1 MDELDETVLNIQQR
15 QKRGL
20 IMRRYKAKIER
31 AKELSQKR
39 MADDKKIKKR
49 AYAQAR
55 QIVRKRVAG
64 KRGAEYEKLGPS
76 EKMAIDRA
84 IDKKAAAIK
93 KLAIRLIPKVKQAEQ
108 QRLHTFMKGQAIHN
122 FGKPEGHHTEKA
134 SPGSA
139 VNEELNLLFAEAF
152 NNEQDVDQT
161 NDANDVQMK
170 KKKDDSAKGK
180 SKSASIKMYN
190 KFGEAI
196 VVSKSVFEGLTK
208 KSERSGVDIETLA
221 EVYSRGRDAWV
232 DNEKISQEQYAFA
245 RVNSYINEGSAYY
258 ELDADLHGEE
268 LSEKRGLWDNIHAK
282 RKRIKAGSGE
292 RMRKPGSKGAPT
304 AQDFRDAQESV
315 EIDEAEMSLY
325 DKIQAKRAEMRKN
338 PEPEKEPP
346 YKRKPAL
353 TAHDRDRRRL
363 DKEDDEAQAQIRKR
377 LRKEDVNLNELKTS
391 TLKSYVN
398 KAPASSENLVKAAL
412 YQRNEKKKAALLK
425 KSQNRETGVRNAID
439 RIMQREETELDEMK
453 TVTNR
458 SHAKMLEVKVGGK
471 AHSYKKYGW
480 GLHHPTYGPLKDEK
494 FNSKAEM
501 KAAMEKHPHY
511 NPKLSEETELDEST
525 MSSSDAHKLSDRHVS
540 AAIFHKKNGN
550 MAGYRAHANHANDI
564 TDSILRAGRDMP
576 VRSTRLKAKSDKIFS
591 AHPHKSMNEEVELSE
606 SKPAVGSYHHVDED
620 GAIGRHVVTGV
631 HDGVVYTQNVKT
643 KKKFDTPL
651 RHWKSSSSPIKE
663 ETELDEAVSKIDT
676 HADMLFKKHGSNVAQ
691 NHINQHAAVYGLNK
705 DRLTKAVVKKTN
717 IASPNA
723 KAKPTL
729 VHDVDHMPGRT
740 ISAADAIKQTRDVHA
755 AWAARRAAMK
765 KEETQIDEISQ
776 STAKSYVSKAFKD
789 SDARA
794 EKMRAQAF
802 GNTTMTDKEDE
813 AAFKKQMN
821 RGRGINLALGKLGHK
836 PMGSVRKTGVK
847 VMAKEDADLEES
859 NNTPYVRPHI
869 EKGSTKQTGWKASNK
884 HGRVKYFGMDFKK
897 SAEKHAGI
905 SEECE
910 CDEKQSVGTKV
921 RKKMEIVDRK
931 PKTPG
936 VYTKQAEVKNKII
949 DEEGNVQNDP
959 KKRLMGTDSLVNAY
973 KKDTPGQG
981 GDINESFNIA
991 FAAGVGVSLTAAD
1004 LGMKAQG
1011 GFALH
1016 PSVIAEM
1023 EARELEEDA
1032 VSAEKKPVYMPPRRK
1047 QDGSYTAAKTVL
1059 RKSGRK
1065 IIDAKEPEDV
1075 DSDEHDG
1082 K

>member
-55 QIVRKRVAG
+55 QIVRKRAAG

-152 NNEQDVDQT
+152 NNEQEVDQT

-170 KKKDDSAKGK
+170 KKKDGSAKGK

-363 DKEDDEAQAQIRKR
+363 DREDDEAQAQIRKR
-377 LRKEDVNLNELKTS
+377 LRKE
-391 TLKSYVN
+391 
-398 KAPASSENLVKAAL
+398 
-412 YQRNEKKKAALLK
+412 
-425 KSQNRETGVRNAID
+425 
-439 RIMQREETELDEMK
+439 ETELEEANKYSVHKGKEGWYVNQHTDNGVWNHSVQTGYHDSK
-453 TVTNR
+453 QKAVAWAR
-458 SHAKMLEVKVGGK
+458 KHA
-471 AHSYKKYGW
+471 
-480 GLHHPTYGPLKDEK
+480 
-494 FNSKAEM
+494 
-501 KAAMEKHPHY
+501 
-511 NPKLSEETELDEST
+511 
-525 MSSSDAHKLSDRHVS
+525 
-540 AAIFHKKNGN
+540 
-550 MAGYRAHANHANDI
+550 
-564 TDSILRAGRDMP
+564 AGREHTID
-576 VRSTRLKAKSDKIFS
+576 
-591 AHPHKSMNEEVELSE
+591 
-606 SKPAVGSYHHVDED
+606 
-620 GAIGRHVVTGV
+620 
-631 HDGVVYTQNVKT
+631 
-643 KKKFDTPL
+643 
-651 RHWKSSSSPIKE
+651 IKE
-663 ETELDEAVSKIDT
+663 DIE
-676 HADMLFKKHGSNVAQ
+676 
-691 NHINQHAAVYGLNK
+691 
-705 DRLTKAVVKKTN
+705 
-717 IASPNA
+717 
-723 KAKPTL
+723 
-729 VHDVDHMPGRT
+729 
-740 ISAADAIKQTRDVHA
+740 
-755 AWAARRAAMK
+755 
-765 KEETQIDEISQ
+765 QIDEISQ

-802 GNTTMTDKEDE
+802 GNTTMTDKDDE

>member
-1 MDELDETVLNIQQR
+1 MDELDEVLDIAQR
-15 QKRGL
+15 QKRSQ
-20 IMRRYKAKIER
+20 IMRRYAAKIER
-31 AKELSQKR
+31 KRELAQKR
-39 MADDKKIKKR
+39 LAPEKNIKKR

-55 QIVRKRVAG
+55 QAVRKKFAG
-64 KRGAEYEKLGPS
+64 ARGAEYEKLGPS
-76 EKMAIDRA
+76 EKIAIDRA
-84 IDKKAAAIK
+84 IEKKSALIK
-93 KLAIRLIPKVKQAEQ
+93 KLALRLIPKIKQAEAK
-108 QRLHTFMKGQAIHN
+108 RLQSFTQGQALKNHGQGE
-122 FGKPEGHHTEKA
+122 GK
-134 SPGSA
+134 A
-139 VNEELNLLFAEAF
+139 VSESLNSLFAESF
-152 NNEQDVDQT
+152 PPMT
-161 NDANDVQMK
+161 NTSTSQLPGENGSNKNDVQTKAK
-170 KKKDDSAKGK
+170 KKAKTGDV
-180 SKSASIKMYN
+180 IIYN
-190 KFGEAI
+190 RFGEGI
-196 VVSKSVFEGLTK
+196 VVSKSVFEGLSK
-208 KSERSGVDIETLA
+208 KSEKTGIDIETLG
-221 EVYSRGRDAWV
+221 EVYSRGCDAW
-232 DNEKISQEQYAFA
+232 EEGGKYTQQQYAFA
-245 RVNSYINEGSAYY
+245 RVNSYINEGSSYY

-268 LSEKRGLWDNIHAK
+268 LVEKRGLWDNIHAK

-315 EIDEAEMSLY
+315 EIEESEMSLY

-511 NPKLSEETELDEST
+511 NSKLSEETELDEMDISKYKMRVAKPKSNT
-525 MSSSDAHKLSDRHVS
+525 EPKKTFMSVLDQVDIPAKHLNNARSVWNRTKNVDAVRKFLSSVKEDVDLEEASGWINNNSKWKEAV
-540 AAIFHKKNGN
+540 K
-550 MAGYRAHANHANDI
+550 
-564 TDSILRAGRDMP
+564 
-576 VRSTRLKAKSDKIFS
+576 S
-591 AHPHKSMNEEVELSE
+591 AH
-606 SKPAVGSYHHVDED
+606 GDD
-620 GAIGRHVVTGV
+620 VTF
-631 HDGVVYTQNVKT
+631 KT
-643 KKKFDTPL
+643 KVQPGVSGKKDTHATNSKGTVVGVYQHHNKMG
-651 RHWKSSSSPIKE
+651 RVYSE
-663 ETELDEAVSKIDT
+663 ETE
-676 HADMLFKKHGSNVAQ
+676 
-691 NHINQHAAVYGLNK
+691 
-705 DRLTKAVVKKTN
+705 
-717 IASPNA
+717 
-723 KAKPTL
+723 
-729 VHDVDHMPGRT
+729 
-740 ISAADAIKQTRDVHA
+740 
-755 AWAARRAAMK
+755 
-765 KEETQIDEISQ
+765 
-776 STAKSYVSKAFKD
+776 
-789 SDARA
+789 
-794 EKMRAQAF
+794 
-802 GNTTMTDKEDE
+802 
-813 AAFKKQMN
+813 
-821 RGRGINLALGKLGHK
+821 
-836 PMGSVRKTGVK
+836 
-847 VMAKEDADLEES
+847 
-859 NNTPYVRPHI
+859 
-869 EKGSTKQTGWKASNK
+869 
-884 HGRVKYFGMDFKK
+884 
-897 SAEKHAGI
+897 
-905 SEECE
+905 
-910 CDEKQSVGTKV
+910 SVGTKI
-921 RKKMEIVDRK
+921 RKNMEIVDRK

-949 DEEGNVQNDP
+949 DEEGNVENDP
-959 KKRLMGTDSLVNAY
+959 KKRLTGTDSLVRAY

-981 GDINESFNIA
+981 GGLNESFNIA

-1047 QDGSYTAAKTVL
+1047 NDGSYTAAKTVL

-1065 IIDAKEPEDV
+1065 IINAEEPKDV

>member
-64 KRGAEYEKLGPS
+64 KRGAEYEQLGPS

-93 KLAIRLIPKVKQAEQ
+93 KLALRLIPKVKQAEQ

-196 VVSKSVFEGLTK
+196 IVSKSVFEGLTK

-315 EIDEAEMSLY
+315 EIDEAFRKWQIQQNLGKSKKEFLSPSNTVGGMNTKRIHHNEKHDIEVY
-325 DKIQAKRAEMRKN
+325 HGMQVYKTTPHYVFHNDKLVHMTNSRDNAMNHAEKLGRKLDR
-338 PEPEKEPP
+338 EEK
-346 YKRKPAL
+346 KSV
-353 TAHDRDRRRL
+353 
-363 DKEDDEAQAQIRKR
+363 
-377 LRKEDVNLNELKTS
+377 KEDVELQEANKYS
-391 TLKSYVN
+391 VHKGKEGWYVN
-398 KAPASSENLVKAAL
+398 QHTDNGVWNHSVQTGYHDSKQKAVAWA
-412 YQRNEKKKAALLK
+412 KK
-425 KSQNRETGVRNAID
+425 
-439 RIMQREETELDEMK
+439 
-453 TVTNR
+453 
-458 SHAKMLEVKVGGK
+458 HA
-471 AHSYKKYGW
+471 
-480 GLHHPTYGPLKDEK
+480 
-494 FNSKAEM
+494 
-501 KAAMEKHPHY
+501 
-511 NPKLSEETELDEST
+511 
-525 MSSSDAHKLSDRHVS
+525 
-540 AAIFHKKNGN
+540 
-550 MAGYRAHANHANDI
+550 
-564 TDSILRAGRDMP
+564 AGREH
-576 VRSTRLKAKSDKIFS
+576 T
-591 AHPHKSMNEEVELSE
+591 
-606 SKPAVGSYHHVDED
+606 
-620 GAIGRHVVTGV
+620 
-631 HDGVVYTQNVKT
+631 
-643 KKKFDTPL
+643 
-651 RHWKSSSSPIKE
+651 
-663 ETELDEAVSKIDT
+663 ID
-676 HADMLFKKHGSNVAQ
+676 
-691 NHINQHAAVYGLNK
+691 I
-705 DRLTKAVVKKTN
+705 
-717 IASPNA
+717 
-723 KAKPTL
+723 
-729 VHDVDHMPGRT
+729 
-740 ISAADAIKQTRDVHA
+740 
-755 AWAARRAAMK
+755 

-789 SDARA
+789 SDVRA

-802 GNTTMTDKEDE
+802 GNTTMTDKEHDD
-813 AAFKKQMN
+813 AFKKQMN

-931 PKTPG
+931 PKTPD

>member
-64 KRGAEYEKLGPS
+64 KRGAEYEQLGPS

-93 KLAIRLIPKVKQAEQ
+93 KLALRLIPKVKHAEQ

-170 KKKDDSAKGK
+170 KKKDGSANGK

-196 VVSKSVFEGLTK
+196 IVSKSVFEGLTK

-232 DNEKISQEQYAFA
+232 DNGKISQEQYAFA

-346 YKRKPAL
+346 YKRKPSL

-377 LRKEDVNLNELKTS
+377 LRKE
-391 TLKSYVN
+391 
-398 KAPASSENLVKAAL
+398 
-412 YQRNEKKKAALLK
+412 
-425 KSQNRETGVRNAID
+425 
-439 RIMQREETELDEMK
+439 ETELEEANKYSVHKGKEGWYVNQHTDNGVWNHSVQTGYHDSK
-453 TVTNR
+453 QKAIAWAKK
-458 SHAKMLEVKVGGK
+458 HA
-471 AHSYKKYGW
+471 
-480 GLHHPTYGPLKDEK
+480 
-494 FNSKAEM
+494 
-501 KAAMEKHPHY
+501 
-511 NPKLSEETELDEST
+511 
-525 MSSSDAHKLSDRHVS
+525 
-540 AAIFHKKNGN
+540 
-550 MAGYRAHANHANDI
+550 
-564 TDSILRAGRDMP
+564 AGREHTID
-576 VRSTRLKAKSDKIFS
+576 
-591 AHPHKSMNEEVELSE
+591 
-606 SKPAVGSYHHVDED
+606 
-620 GAIGRHVVTGV
+620 
-631 HDGVVYTQNVKT
+631 
-643 KKKFDTPL
+643 
-651 RHWKSSSSPIKE
+651 IKE
-663 ETELDEAVSKIDT
+663 GIE
-676 HADMLFKKHGSNVAQ
+676 
-691 NHINQHAAVYGLNK
+691 
-705 DRLTKAVVKKTN
+705 
-717 IASPNA
+717 
-723 KAKPTL
+723 
-729 VHDVDHMPGRT
+729 
-740 ISAADAIKQTRDVHA
+740 
-755 AWAARRAAMK
+755 
-765 KEETQIDEISQ
+765 QIDEISQ
-776 STAKSYVSKAFKD
+776 KTLKSYAGKAQKSYD
-789 SDARA
+789 TASRQDARA
-794 EKMRAQAF
+794 QKAGDKAVKKYGEFSHQADDAYAKAEKPQR
-802 GNTTMTDKEDE
+802 TMEKRF
-813 AAFKKQMN
+813 AGMKMASKK
-821 RGRGINLALGKLGHK
+821 I
-836 PMGSVRKTGVK
+836 
-847 VMAKEDADLEES
+847 KEDADLEES

-910 CDEKQSVGTKV
+910 CDEKQSVGTKA
-921 RKKMEIVDRK
+921 RKNMEIVDRK